1 MKRVSCGWKHA
12 AAVTAEGQLY
22 TWGWGGSAGTHFDDA
37 FSTGGQLGLGNDG
50 DFWEP
55 AMVGGIGAG
64 TTGRSGGGDEKK
76 PRAVDVS
83 CGFNHTV
90 VLVEE
95 P

>member
-1 MKRVSCGWKHA
+1 M
-12 AAVTAEGQLY
+12 
-22 TWGWGGSAGTHFDDA
+22 GTHYDDA

-55 AMVGGIGAG
+55 ALVGSLGPRSG
-64 TTGRSGGGDEKK
+64 SGGGTR
-76 PRAVDVS
+76 RAVDIS

-95 P
+95 